1 METEDDLGI
10 RVWVG
15 NLGKYVEGELK
26 GGWASL
32 PMPQQELNRFL
43 RDTVGLGPE
52 AAEARATGR
61 VYEEYAIHDYEYDGL
76 LEALDY
82 RPDEYENLDD
92 LNMLARAAQV
102 FERESPGMIERVR
115 MAADTLVQS
124 TPLSLANLIAQCD
137 DIDWCEYDPPA
148 GIDPA
153 NIDDLDELCDDV
165 TLGEHGFLLANGVP
179 DANQYDRGELRELLD
194 ALDPPAPAPDFR
206 LENLLKEGEH
216 IERYAIEDTGTNWG
230 APDYGC
236 IMPYGSTDLAAG
248 LEDTVQRIIADRHEH
263 GDATEQIRL
272 TVGAVPAIDLAGEE
286 GIVPIDRGYALPGPI
301 VTADQARQPAKGKD
315 KGEAL
320 EGIRRRASQRN
331 DMKGTEAAT
340 KTRGGHAR

>member
-153 NIDDLDELCDDV
+153 NIDDLDELYAWHCV
-165 TLGEHGFLLANGVP
+165 E
-179 DANQYDRGELRELLD
+179 R
-194 ALDPPAPAPDFR
+194 DP
-206 LENLLKEGEH
+206 
-216 IERYAIEDTGTNWG
+216 
-230 APDYGC
+230 
-236 IMPYGSTDLAAG
+236 DLAR
-248 LEDTVQRIIADRHEH
+248 VVFRQ
-263 GDATEQIRL
+263 
-272 TVGAVPAIDLAGEE
+272 VGVSCL
-286 GIVPIDRGYALPGPI
+286 VMYFFR
-301 VTADQARQPAKGKD
+301 V
-315 KGEAL
+315 
-320 EGIRRRASQRN
+320 
-331 DMKGTEAAT
+331 
-340 KTRGGHAR
+340 